1 MNFKLPYEAA
11 GLLDAFLCQIILKE
25 AIFLQNETNLGL
37 NNYKKQIKLKIFFK
51 KSFKSCKISNFNF
64 CFLGSVIL
72 HKLSTTASPDQHN
85 FGLKRHR
92 NINNISYESSIHIHS
107 Q

>member
-1 MNFKLPYEAA
+1 M
-11 GLLDAFLCQIILKE
+11 
-25 AIFLQNETNLGL
+25 
-37 NNYKKQIKLKIFFK
+37 KKIKLKNSFQN
-51 KSFKSCKISNFNF
+51 SFKSCKISIFNF

-72 HKLSTTASPDQHN
+72 HKLSTTAASDQHN

-92 NINNISYESSIHIHS
+92 NINNISYESSIYILS